1 MPKNSIDYS
10 KYSFYKIVCNDLNV
24 KDCYVGSTSHFTSRK
39 ANHKIACNTETHP
52 RHNYKIYQI
61 IRNNGG
67 WSNWSMILI
76 DVIPCQN
83 GEEARKK
90 ERELYEQ
97 LNATMNNNKPNRT
110 HEEYRTE
117 NKEIISDR
125 MKDYYERNK
134 ETILEKKKEYYEKN
148 KEIIKERKLFK
159 KASIEIKV

>member
-24 KDCYVGSTSHFTSRK
+24 KDCYVGSTAHFTSRK

-76 DVIPCQN
+76 DAIPCQN

-110 HEEYRTE
+110 HEEYNKE
-117 NKEIISDR
+117 NKEI
-125 MKDYYERNK
+125 
-134 ETILEKKKEYYEKN
+134 ILEKKKEYYQKNKEKIKEYYQKN

-159 KASIEIKV
+159 KAIIENKE

>member
-10 KYSFYKIVCNDLNV
+10 KYSFYKIVCNDLNI
-24 KDCYVGSTSHFTSRK
+24 KDCYVGSTAHFTSRK
-39 ANHKIACNTETHP
+39 ANHKMACNVETNP
-52 RHNYKIYQI
+52 KHNYKIYQI

-76 DVIPCQN
+76 DKVPCAN

-97 LNATMNNNKPNRT
+97 LNATMNNNIPNRT
-110 HEEYRTE
+110 HQEYLIE

-125 MKDYYERNK
+125 MKEYYQKNK

-148 KEIIKERKLFK
+148 KEIIKEKRLFK
-159 KASIEIKV
+159 NVNITV

>member
-10 KYSFYKIVCNDLNV
+10 KYSFYKIVCNDLNI

-52 RHNYKIYQI
+52 RYNYKIYQI
-61 IRNNGG
+61 IRANGG

-76 DVIPCQN
+76 DVIPCGN
-83 GEEARKK
+83 SEEARKK

-110 HEEYRTE
+110 QQEYKIE
-117 NKEIISDR
+117 NKEIISDK
-125 MKDYYERNK
+125 M
-134 ETILEKKKEYYEKN
+134 KEYYQKNKEKKREYYQKN
-148 KEIIKERKLFK
+148 KEIIKEKRLFK
-159 KASIEIKV
+159 NVIIKIPSETTV

>member
-1 MPKNSIDYS
+1 MPKNTIDYS

-24 KDCYVGSTSHFTSRK
+24 KDCYVGSTAHFTSRK
-39 ANHKIACNTETHP
+39 ANHKIACNLETHP
-52 RHNYKIYQI
+52 RYNYKIYQI

-97 LNATMNNNKPNRT
+97 LNATMNNNIPNRS
-110 HEEYRTE
+110 HEEY
-117 NKEIISDR
+117 NKEYVEKNKEKI
-125 MKDYYERNK
+125 KEKTKLYYEKNK
-134 ETILEKKKEYYEKN
+134 EKKKEYYEKN
-148 KEIIKERKLFK
+148 KELIKEKRLFK
-159 KASIEIKV
+159 KANIEIKV